1 MATKL
6 GRDLED
12 RGGTRLQLPQVE
24 GVTHRI
30 VPANGLNF
38 HVAEA
43 GEGDPLVML
52 HGWPQHWYMW
62 RGVIPRL
69 AENYRVICPDL
80 RGFGWSDA
88 PPRGYEKESLAADM
102 LALLDALKLD
112 RVRLVG
118 HDWGGFVGF
127 LMCLFQPQRV
137 ERYLALCIVHPW
149 VELRPRRL
157 NAVWR
162 TAYQWVLASPVG
174 PALLRTQPELVER
187 ALWGAGRDE
196 QTWTP
201 EELRAFSSVLRE
213 PARARASQQLYRTFL
228 AKEAL
233 PLATGR
239 YKSYR
244 LEIPTRLVLARHDP
258 AIGVG
263 MAAGYEPYADDMDV
277 RIIDDAGH
285 FIVDE
290 HPELVADE
298 IESFFG

>member
-1 MATKL
+1 MARKL
-6 GRDLED
+6 GPDLDETEESD
-12 RGGTRLQLPQVE
+12 TQVPQVE
-24 GVTHRI
+24 GVSHRM
-30 VPANGLNF
+30 VLANGLRF

-43 GEGDPLVML
+43 GEGDPLVLL

-69 AENYRVICPDL
+69 AQSYRVICPDL
-80 RGFGWSDA
+80 RGFGWSEA

-102 LALLDALKLD
+102 LGVLDALGLD

-137 ERYLALCIVHPW
+137 ERYLAFCIVHPW
-149 VELRPRRL
+149 VDLGPRRL
-157 NAVWR
+157 RSVWR
-162 TAYQWVLASPVG
+162 TAYQWVLASPAG
-174 PALLRTQPELVER
+174 PALLRTQPGLVER

-196 QTWTP
+196 RAWTQ
-201 EELRAFSSVLRE
+201 EDLRAFSSVLRE

-228 AKEAL
+228 SKEVL
-233 PLATGR
+233 PLAAGR

-244 LEIPTRLVLARHDP
+244 LEVPTRLVLARHDP
-258 AIGVG
+258 AVGLG
-263 MAAGYEPYADDMDV
+263 MAAGYEPYAEDMDV
-277 RIIDDAGH
+277 MIVDDAGH

-290 HPELVADE
+290 KPDLVADE
-298 IESFFG
+298 IEAFFS